1 MTYEERV
8 QAVTGVAHGL
18 TDRQAAFLVTVML
31 HSGVCLGRH
40 YGAFAGI
47 PYGRKT
53 HDFYHHLITRGYAT
67 VRPCRH
73 NTAKLYHIHHKPL
86 YAAIGE
92 PDNRHRK
99 VTPLPRAVERIMLLD
114 AVLADR
120 DRAWLATEREKVAYF
135 TLEHRIPR
143 QDLPSLTFSGQD
155 RETVRYFTDKLPIGI
170 DRAGRKHTFL
180 YLVTRSA
187 PVEFREFLE
196 RHAELLRALPEWT
209 VRLLVPRHLSGVVT
223 TYYAAFR
230 EQLAMPLR
238 PAAVE
243 ELRWY
248 FHARRQ
254 PKPDMKERFD
264 QAQRAF
270 SAPRFSALF
279 RAWVDRGEMV
289 LDATVSPVLR
299 DAIARRTG
307 QCESHVLPHRYL
319 DLVPLV
325 GTA

>member
-1 MTYEERV
+1 MTFEERV

-18 TDRQAAFLVTVML
+18 TERQAGFLVTVML

-53 HDFYHHLITRGYAT
+53 HDFYDELLARGYAT
-67 VRPCRH
+67 ARPCRH
-73 NTAKLYHIHHKPL
+73 NTAKLYHVHHKPL
-86 YAAIGE
+86 YTAIGE

-99 VTPLPRAVERIMLLD
+99 VTSLPRAVERIMLLD

-120 DRAWLATEREKVAYF
+120 QRTWFATEQEKVVHF
-135 TLEHRIPR
+135 TLEHRIRR
-143 QDLPSLTFSGQD
+143 QDLPSLTFRGQD
-155 RETVRYFTDKLPIGI
+155 ELTVRYFTDKLPIGI
-170 DRAGRKHTFL
+170 DIDGRRHIFL
-180 YLVTRSA
+180 YLVTRSS
-187 PVEFREFLE
+187 PVNFREFLE
-196 RHAELLRALPEWT
+196 RHAELFRALPAWT
-209 VRLLVPRHLSGVVT
+209 VRLLVPRHLSGVVS

-230 EQLAMPLR
+230 EQLAVPLR
-238 PAAVE
+238 PAVAE

-248 FHARRQ
+248 FAARRQ
-254 PKPDMKERFD
+254 PKSDVKERFD

-270 SAPRFSALF
+270 SAPRFGALF
-279 RAWVDRGEMV
+279 RAWLDRGDVV

-299 DAIARRTG
+299 DAIARRSG

-319 DLVPLV
+319 DLARLV